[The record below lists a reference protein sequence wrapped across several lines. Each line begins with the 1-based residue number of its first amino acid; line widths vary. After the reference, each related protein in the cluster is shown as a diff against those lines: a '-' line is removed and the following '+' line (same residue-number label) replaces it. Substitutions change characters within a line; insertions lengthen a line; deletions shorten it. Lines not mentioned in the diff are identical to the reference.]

1 MKKIKVLELF
11 GGIGAIRKALERQN
25 IAFEIVDY
33 VEIDEFA
40 VKSYNAIYGTHF
52 RAQDVTKWNKDISV
66 DLIMHGSPLPIVF
79 IGRKTRRWR

>member
-25 IAFEIVDY
+25 IAYEFVDY

-40 VKSYNAIYGTHF
+40 VKSYNAIYGTNF
-52 RAQDVTKWNKDISV
+52 RAQDVAKWNKDITV
-66 DLIMHGSPLPIVF
+66 DLIMHGSPLHSL
-79 IGRKTRRWR
+79 